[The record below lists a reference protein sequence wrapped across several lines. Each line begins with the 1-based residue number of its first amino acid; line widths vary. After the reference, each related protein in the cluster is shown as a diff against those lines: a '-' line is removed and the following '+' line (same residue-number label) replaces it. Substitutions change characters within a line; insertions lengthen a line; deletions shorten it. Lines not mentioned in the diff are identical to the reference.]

1 MDLCLPTCLLS
12 DGYRPVW
19 RSRLVTEVAAL
30 VPWKRSSASQTR
42 DKTFSARYKNGT
54 RFGKTVAFRRFLPSV
69 ALFLL
74 ILF

>member
-30 VPWKRSSASQTR
+30 VPSEAQFCVSNSRQDFFSSLQKWNEVWK
-42 DKTFSARYKNGT
+42 DG
-54 RFGKTVAFRRFLPSV
+54 G
-69 ALFLL
+69 
-74 ILF
+74 I